1 MTGEPIWK
9 PSALRVADANLT
21 RFMRLARTR
30 GAPDGEYAAL
40 WEWSVSSPEA
50 FWQSLVDFT
59 GVLADR
65 GTGPVLEDGKAMPGA
80 RWFPGMRL
88 NFAENLLRRSGEEA
102 AVVFVN
108 ERGERRELSWDGLT
122 SEVARVRA
130 GLHDAGVGPGDR
142 VAGFMPNLPETVIA
156 MLATASVGATWSSCS
171 PDFGAQGVLDRFGQI
186 APKILFAVDGYYY
199 AGKTLDSLG
208 RVRELLGQIRSI
220 EQVVL
225 VPYVEEDPDL
235 AGLGRATPFGD
246 FGNDCALPAYAR
258 LPFDHPLYIMYSSGT
273 TGVPKCI
280 VHGAGGTLLQ
290 HLKEHQLHT
299 DVKTADRLFFFTTCG
314 WMMWNWLVSG
324 LGSGAAVVLY
334 EGSPFHPD
342 PGVLWRMAADEG
354 VTIFGTSPKY
364 LSALEKSGYRPA
376 QEVSLARLRT
386 MLSTGSPLAPEQF
399 DFVRQAVGEQV
410 QLASISGGTDILSC
424 FALGN
429 PLLPVYRGELQC
441 RGLGMKVEVWNEAG
455 ESVVG
460 EKGELVCTAPFPS
473 MPVGFWED
481 PDGAKY
487 RAAYFERFPGVWHHG
502 DYALLTERGG
512 LVILGRSDAVLN
524 PGGVR
529 IGTAEIYRQVEQL
542 EEVLESLV
550 IGQDWDN
557 DVRVVLFV
565 RLRDGLTLDEALVN
579 RIRDTIRANTTPRHV
594 PAKVLQVPAIPRTLS
609 GKIVELAVRNVVHG
623 RPVKNTDA
631 LANPEALEF
640 FRDLPGLRD

>member
-59 GVLADR
+59 GLLADR

-108 ERGERRELSWDGLT
+108 ERGERRELSWDSLT

-225 VPYVEEDPDL
+225 VPYV
-235 AGLGRATPFGD
+235 
-246 FGNDCALPAYAR
+246 
-258 LPFDHPLYIMYSSGT
+258 
-273 TGVPKCI
+273 
-280 VHGAGGTLLQ
+280 
-290 HLKEHQLHT
+290 
-299 DVKTADRLFFFTTCG
+299 
-314 WMMWNWLVSG
+314 
-324 LGSGAAVVLY
+324 
-334 EGSPFHPD
+334 
-342 PGVLWRMAADEG
+342 
-354 VTIFGTSPKY
+354 
-364 LSALEKSGYRPA
+364 
-376 QEVSLARLRT
+376 
-386 MLSTGSPLAPEQF
+386 
-399 DFVRQAVGEQV
+399 
-410 QLASISGGTDILSC
+410 
-424 FALGN
+424 
-429 PLLPVYRGELQC
+429 
-441 RGLGMKVEVWNEAG
+441 
-455 ESVVG
+455 
-460 EKGELVCTAPFPS
+460 
-473 MPVGFWED
+473 
-481 PDGAKY
+481 
-487 RAAYFERFPGVWHHG
+487 
-502 DYALLTERGG
+502 
-512 LVILGRSDAVLN
+512 
-524 PGGVR
+524 
-529 IGTAEIYRQVEQL
+529 
-542 EEVLESLV
+542 
-550 IGQDWDN
+550 
-557 DVRVVLFV
+557 
-565 RLRDGLTLDEALVN
+565 
-579 RIRDTIRANTTPRHV
+579 
-594 PAKVLQVPAIPRTLS
+594 
-609 GKIVELAVRNVVHG
+609 
-623 RPVKNTDA
+623 
-631 LANPEALEF
+631 
-640 FRDLPGLRD
+640 